1 MKHGEARALDDE
13 SGGDGSR
20 FSCIMHK
27 RRKMCSM
34 KAIIPAAGK
43 GDRLRPLTLAIPKEM
58 IRVGTKP
65 VIEHAISVL
74 KAGGIRDILVII
86 GWKKGALLDY
96 LGSGKRMGVN
106 IYYKVQEELKGL
118 GHAVYQGK
126 DWVGEEDFTVIYG
139 DNYLKPYGCIKKF
152 LKFHRT
158 KDSDATLV
166 LHPVK
171 DPERFGI
178 VKFDKESKRV
188 LGMIEKPTI
197 KEAEKYKTNG
207 TYYNIAGLLILKPII
222 FDYIEKTKPGRN
234 NEIQITD
241 SIELMRRDNLS
252 VYAYPFY
259 GTRYDV
265 GTFES
270 LERADELEQ
279 KERTKQSS

>member
-1 MKHGEARALDDE
+1 
-13 SGGDGSR
+13 
-20 FSCIMHK
+20 
-27 RRKMCSM
+27 M

-86 GWKKGALLDY
+86 GSKKGALLDY

-118 GHAVYQGK
+118 GDAVYQGK

-152 LKFHRT
+152 LKFHHT

-171 DPERFGI
+171 DPARFGI
-178 VKFDKESKRV
+178 VKFDKESKKV

-207 TYYNIAGLLILKPII
+207 TYHNIAGLLILKPII
-222 FDYIEKTKPGRN
+222 FDYIEKTKPGRS

-259 GTRYDV
+259 GTRYDI

-270 LERADELEQ
+270 LERADKLEQ